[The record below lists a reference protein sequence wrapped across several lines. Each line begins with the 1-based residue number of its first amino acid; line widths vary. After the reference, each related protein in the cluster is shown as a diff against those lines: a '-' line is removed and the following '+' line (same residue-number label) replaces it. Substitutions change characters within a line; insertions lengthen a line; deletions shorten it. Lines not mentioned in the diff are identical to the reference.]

1 MSTPHPYGTMNASST
16 FGSLLL
22 GGLVA
27 STLTGILLT
36 QGLLYSKS
44 NTDPSYIRAMVAVIL
59 ILDMSHS
66 VTLFMGL
73 WTWFIR
79 FRENDGAVFMI
90 PVWVALLAFY
100 KFPLMNGVRSIAV
113 SVVITALTTIIAHAF
128 FAWRIFK
135 LSKKNY
141 WLLFPIAIPAILAFS
156 EHSILPTT
164 SNFSD
169 IPSVF
174 ACVSQAD
181 MIHLDSFQLF
191 RDRSSWVF
199 TAGLALSS
207 AVDVM
212 ITAMMM
218 ILLRQSR
225 TKSLSLDAVIDSL
238 FVLTLENG
246 AITSLAA
253 LTCMVLW
260 LTMDNFIFLGLYFII
275 GKLYGNSI
283 LAVLNYRKHLSQKRD
298 DGLPRSCQNN
308 IFDLNV
314 VRFSAA
320 PSQPRPART
329 SFRSSSSRSILN
341 LPSQICHNMKDKTW
355 GVNQPSEKAFQI
367 NVERSVELHM
377 DDLGGISRDGSDLII
392 NNVELDRRGL
402 LH

>member
-1 MSTPHPYGTMNASST
+1 MSTPYPLETMNADST

-44 NTDPSYIRAMVAVIL
+44 NTDPSYIRAMVGVIL

-66 VTLFMGL
+66 VTLFIGL

-79 FRENDGAVFMI
+79 LRENNRAIFMI
-90 PVWVALLAFY
+90 PV
-100 KFPLMNGVRSIAV
+100 SIAV
-113 SVVITALTTIIAHAF
+113 SVVLTALTTIIAHAF

-141 WLLFPIAIPAILAFS
+141 WLLIPIAIPAILAF
-156 EHSILPTT
+156 I
-164 SNFSD
+164 
-169 IPSVF
+169 F

-181 MIHLDSFQLF
+181 MIHLNSFQLF

-199 TAGLALSS
+199 TAGLAVSS

-253 LTCMVLW
+253 ITCMILW

-275 GKLYGNSI
+275 DKLYGNSI

-320 PSQPRPART
+320 PSQPRPVET
-329 SFRSSSSRSILN
+329 SFRSSNSRSILN
-341 LPSQICHNMKDKTW
+341 IPSQICHSMNDKTW

-377 DDLGGISRDGSDLII
+377 DDLSGLSRDGSGLMI
-392 NNVELDRRGL
+392 NNVELDGRRRSL
-402 LH
+402 Q